1 MNHTLGVLY
10 KKSPPQ
16 VTKIVSYA
24 FVGLGFYV
32 KTYDPFE
39 LECTVTYGLNVL
51 HVGTQLFS
59 TVSGTNFPSLP
70 FCLFASTESSC
81 LCAQAQLW
89 PSLPLVC
96 LPTAM
101 RCCQSVQLDS

>member
-70 FCLFASTESSC
+70 FCL
-81 LCAQAQLW
+81 LCCHREQL
-89 PSLPLVC
+89 S
-96 LPTAM
+96 M
-101 RCCQSVQLDS
+101 RTGSALALAPIGLFTYSDVMLSECAA